1 MNPSLL
7 FTFCCSSSSF
17 SCAAVVRRC
26 SPQLLKLKLC
36 HPSSFVAASTTI
48 CTNYS
53 ARERRFLAT
62 TSSAAS
68 TAAKMAPPIEA
79 QNFVSFMNKSPS
91 PFHAVAECVD
101 LLTAAGFTELKES
114 DSWNVSLGGCHY
126 VKKNESTII
135 AFAVG
140 KKFKPGNGFSI
151 VGAHTDS
158 PCLRVKPVSKKK
170 EKDGYIQVGVECY
183 GGGIWHTWFDR
194 DLKIAGRVL
203 VKTAE
208 GKLHHRL
215 VHVDRPILRIPNLAI
230 HLDRTTNEKFS
241 PNKETHLCPVL
252 ATVAMEELS
261 KSAADTESPSPIG
274 QAAKH
279 HPILVKLICDQLG
292 VAADQLMD
300 FELCLADAAPAVI
313 GGAFEEFIFS
323 PRLDNLVNAYTST
336 VGLVQ
341 SLGEGSLD
349 EEENIRMISLF
360 DNEEVGSQSAQ
371 GAESMF
377 QEHVLRRLTS
387 SSFGLNSANPS
398 DAFETA
404 VAKSLMVSADQA
416 HAVHPNYGEKH
427 EENHRPAMH
436 KGVVIKFNA
445 NQRYA
450 TTAVTTSM
458 LRQIADQAGV
468 PLQDFVV
475 RNDSPCGST
484 IGPIMSAR
492 LGMATIDIGAP
503 QLSMHSIREMGCS
516 STIKHC
522 IDLYAAFFKNYPT
535 VFKNMVY

>member
-1 MNPSLL
+1 MTSSLL
-7 FTFCCSSSSF
+7 LTICCSSSSSF
-17 SCAAVVRRC
+17 SCVSVGRRYSSVLLRSLPTPFASV
-26 SPQLLKLKLC
+26 SP
-36 HPSSFVAASTTI
+36 TI
-48 CTNYS
+48 CMPLSCECQKRPVHT
-53 ARERRFLAT
+53 
-62 TSSAAS
+62 
-68 TAAKMAPPIEA
+68 KMAPAVEA
-79 QNFVSFMNKSPS
+79 QNFVAFMNKSPS
-91 PFHAVAECVD
+91 PFHAVAECKD
-101 LLTAAGFTELKES
+101 LLIGAGFTELKES
-114 DSWNVSLGGCHY
+114 DSWSVKLGGRHF

-140 KKFKPGNGFSI
+140 KKFRPGNGFSI

-203 VKTAE
+203 VKTAD
-208 GKLHHRL
+208 GKLQHRL
-215 VHVDRPILRIPNLAI
+215 VHIDRPIMRIPNLAI

-261 KSAADTESPSPIG
+261 KSDSGAASPDASG
-274 QAAKH
+274 AKNQASKH
-279 HPILVKLICDQLG
+279 HPILVKLICDQL
-292 VAADQLMD
+292 AINADQLMD
-300 FELCLADAAPAVI
+300 FELCLADASPAVI

-336 VGLVQ
+336 VGLIR
-341 SLGEGSLD
+341 SLEGASLD
-349 EEENIRMISLF
+349 EEENVRMISLF
-360 DNEEVGSQSAQ
+360 DNKE
-371 GAESMF
+371 
-377 QEHVLRRLTS
+377 
-387 SSFGLNSANPS
+387 
-398 DAFETA
+398 
-404 VAKSLMVSADQA
+404 
-416 HAVHPNYGEKH
+416 
-427 EENHRPAMH
+427 
-436 KGVVIKFNA
+436 VVIKFNA

-450 TTAVTTSM
+450 TTAITTSI
-458 LRQIADQAGV
+458 LRQIADSAGV

-492 LGMATIDIGAP
+492 LGMATFDIGAP

-516 STIKHC
+516 STIAHC
-522 IDLYAAFFKNYPT
+522 IDLYASFFKNYPT

>member
-1 MNPSLL
+1 MPPPLYS
-7 FTFCCSSSSF
+7 FCLSSSVTF
-17 SCAAVVRRC
+17 SSYFVRRA
-26 SPQLLKLKLC
+26 
-36 HPSSFVAASTTI
+36 FV
-48 CTNYS
+48 S
-53 ARERRFLAT
+53 ARPLLLLSASASADRPRRFLRT
-62 TSSAAS
+62 D
-68 TAAKMAPPIEA
+68 KMAALEEA
-79 QNFVSFMNKSPS
+79 KNFVAFMNKSPS
-91 PFHAVAECVD
+91 PFHAVAECKD
-101 LLTAAGFTELKES
+101 LLVAAGFTELKES
-114 DSWNVSLGGCHY
+114 DSWHLSLGGRHF

-140 KKFKPGNGFSI
+140 KKFKSGNGFSI

-203 VKTAE
+203 VKSAD

-215 VHVDRPILRIPNLAI
+215 VHVDRPIMRIPNLAI

-241 PNKETHLCPVL
+241 PNKETHLCPII
-252 ATVAMEELS
+252 ATVAQEELT
-261 KSAADTESPSPIG
+261 KTAAACPCPATPTSGVVG
-274 QAAKH
+274 QEAKH
-279 HPILVKLICDQLG
+279 HPVLVKLICDQLG
-292 VAADQLMD
+292 VSAEQICD
-300 FELCLADAAPAVI
+300 FELSLADASPAAI
-313 GGAFEEFIFS
+313 GGGFEEFIFS

-336 VGLVQ
+336 VGLIR
-341 SLGEGSLD
+341 SLKDGSLD
-349 EEENIRMISLF
+349 FEQNVRMISLF

-377 QEHVLRRLTS
+377 QEHILRRLTS
-387 SSFGLNSANPS
+387 NSGLASELPS

-416 HAVHPNYGEKH
+416 HAVHPNYGDKH
-427 EENHRPAMH
+427 EECHRPAFE

-450 TTAVTTSM
+450 TTAITATI
-458 LRQIADQAGV
+458 LRQIAEKAGV
-468 PLQDFVV
+468 PMQDFVV

-503 QLSMHSIREMGCS
+503 QLSMHSIREMGATAS
-516 STIKHC
+516 ILHC
-522 IDLYAAFFKNYPT
+522 INLYDSFFKNFPA
-535 VFKNMVY
+535 VFQSLNY

>member
-1 MNPSLL
+1 MTP
-7 FTFCCSSSSF
+7 
-17 SCAAVVRRC
+17 AV
-26 SPQLLKLKLC
+26 
-36 HPSSFVAASTTI
+36 
-48 CTNYS
+48 
-53 ARERRFLAT
+53 
-62 TSSAAS
+62 
-68 TAAKMAPPIEA
+68 EA
-79 QNFVSFMNKSPS
+79 QNFVTFMNKSPS
-91 PFHAVAECVD
+91 PFHAVAECKTM
-101 LLTAAGFTELKES
+101 LLGAGFTELKEA
-114 DSWNVSLGGCHY
+114 DPWNVSLGGRHF
-126 VKKNESTII
+126 VKKNDSTII

-140 KKFKPGNGFSI
+140 KKFQPGNGFSI

-208 GKLHHRL
+208 GKLEQRL
-215 VHVDRPILRIPNLAI
+215 VHVDKPILRIPNLAI

-241 PNKETHLCPVL
+241 PNKETHLCPIL
-252 ATVAMEELS
+252 ATTAMEELS
-261 KSAADTESPSPIG
+261 KPAGAADAAVKEDAVAT
-274 QAAKH
+274 QASKH
-279 HPILVKLICDQLG
+279 HPILVKMICDQLL
-292 VAADQLMD
+292 VAPDQLLD
-300 FELCLADAAPAVI
+300 FELSLADAAPAVV
-313 GGAFEEFIFS
+313 GGAFDEFIFS

-336 VGLVQ
+336 VGLVR
-341 SLGEGSLD
+341 SLEGASLD
-349 EEENIRMISLF
+349 EEENLRMISLF

-387 SSFGLNSANPS
+387 SGVGGPVRP

-404 VAKSLMVSADQA
+404 VAKSLMISADQA
-416 HAVHPNYGEKH
+416 HAVHPNYGDKH

-450 TTAVTTSM
+450 TTAITAAM
-458 LRQIADQAGV
+458 LRLVAEKAGV

-503 QLSMHSIREMGCS
+503 QLSMHSIREMGCTS
-516 STIKHC
+516 SIAQC
-522 IDLYAAFFKNYPT
+522 IGLYESFFINYPS
-535 VFKNMVY
+535 VFKSLSVNLSATTTGVDLMGV

>member
-1 MNPSLL
+1 M
-7 FTFCCSSSSF
+7 
-17 SCAAVVRRC
+17 
-26 SPQLLKLKLC
+26 
-36 HPSSFVAASTTI
+36 
-48 CTNYS
+48 
-53 ARERRFLAT
+53 
-62 TSSAAS
+62 
-68 TAAKMAPPIEA
+68 
-79 QNFVSFMNKSPS
+79 
-91 PFHAVAECVD
+91 
-101 LLTAAGFTELKES
+101 G
-114 DSWNVSLGGCHY
+114 
-126 VKKNESTII
+126 
-135 AFAVG
+135 
-140 KKFKPGNGFSI
+140 
-151 VGAHTDS
+151 
-158 PCLRVKPVSKKK
+158 
-170 EKDGYIQVGVECY
+170 
-183 GGGIWHTWFDR
+183 
-194 DLKIAGRVL
+194 
-203 VKTAE
+203 
-208 GKLHHRL
+208 
-215 VHVDRPILRIPNLAI
+215 RPILRIPNLAI

-261 KSAADTESPSPIG
+261 KSAADTESPRPTG
-274 QAAKH
+274 Q
-279 HPILVKLICDQLG
+279 
-292 VAADQLMD
+292 
-300 FELCLADAAPAVI
+300 ADAAPAVI

-349 EEENIRMISLF
+349 FEQNVRMISLF

-377 QEHVLRRLTS
+377 QEHILRRLTS
-387 SSFGLNSANPS
+387 NSSLASELPS

-416 HAVHPNYGEKH
+416 HAVHPNYGDKH

-450 TTAVTTSM
+450 TTAITTSM
-458 LRQIADQAGV
+458 LRLIAEQAGV

>member
-1 MNPSLL
+1 VALGRRFGSSLL
-7 FTFCCSSSSF
+7 
-17 SCAAVVRRC
+17 
-26 SPQLLKLKLC
+26 LKSL
-36 HPSSFVAASTTI
+36 PVASASTTI
-48 CTNYS
+48 CTRFSN
-53 ARERRFLAT
+53 ARQRRSVHT
-62 TSSAAS
+62 V
-68 TAAKMAPPIEA
+68 KMAPAVEA
-79 QNFVSFMNKSPS
+79 QNFVTFMNKSPS
-91 PFHAVAECVD
+91 PFHAVAECKE
-101 LLTAAGFTELKES
+101 LLLGAGFTELKES
-114 DSWNVSLGGCHY
+114 DSWSVGLGGRHF

-140 KKFKPGNGFSI
+140 KKFRPGNGFSI

-203 VKTAE
+203 VKTPE
-208 GKLHHRL
+208 GKLQHKL

-241 PNKETHLCPVL
+241 PNKETHLCPIL

-261 KSAADTESPSPIG
+261 KTDSANDSKEASAVKN
-274 QAAKH
+274 QASKH

-292 VAADQLMD
+292 VAPEQLMD
-300 FELCLADAAPAVI
+300 FELCLADASPAVI

-336 VGLVQ
+336 IGLIR
-341 SLGEGSLD
+341 SLEDASLD

-377 QEHVLRRLTS
+377 QEHILRRLTS
-387 SSFGLNSANPS
+387 SAFGLNGVHPN

-450 TTAVTTSM
+450 TTAVTTSI
-458 LRQIADQAGV
+458 LRQIAETADV

-503 QLSMHSIREMGCS
+503 QLSMHSIREMGCT
-516 STIKHC
+516 STIAHC
-522 IDLYAAFFKNYPT
+522 IELYASFFKNYPS